1 MKCQRILCTT
11 AASSTC
17 WSSHSKNC
25 MEGEEEEEEEEE
37 EDSYIHVGTDE
48 HFAVAYEVLCLSYAL
63 SYKLQTYIH

>member
-25 MEGEEEEEEEEE
+25 MEGEEEEEEEE